1 MRKKTNIRI
10 LLLSMGL
17 VLCSSV
23 LSGCDQEE
31 DVAFFS
37 ESAVGQQEN
46 ESAVEEIPEDT
57 TEDISEENGKP
68 GEILV
73 YICGAVKE
81 PGVIALPEGS
91 RMNDAVL
98 AAGGFSEDAAV
109 IGVNLAAKLQDEQ
122 MIVVLTEEE
131 FNARE
136 EAKIKDAYGK
146 EETQVNLNTADI
158 SDLCSLPGIGESKA
172 RDIITYREKNGAF
185 RRKEDIMQVTGIKEN
200 LYRKICDLISVK

>member
-1 MRKKTNIRI
+1 MRKKSNIRV

-46 ESAVEEIPEDT
+46 ETAVEEIPEDT
-57 TEDISEENGKP
+57 TEDISEENGKT

-98 AAGGFSEDAAV
+98 AAGGFSEEAAV
-109 IGVNLAAKLQDEQ
+109 ASINLAQKLQDEQ
-122 MIVVLTEEE
+122 MIVVLTQEE
-131 FNARE
+131 FNDRKNLVGE
-136 EAKIKDAYGK
+136 DISGK
-146 EETQVNLNTADI
+146 ENTIVNLNTADI

-172 RDIITYREKNGAF
+172 REIITYREKNGAF
-185 RRKEDIMQVTGIKEN
+185 RKKEDVMQVTGIKEN
-200 LYRKICDLISVK
+200 LYRRICDLISVR

>member
-1 MRKKTNIRI
+1 MRKKSNIKV

-17 VLCSSV
+17 ILCV
-23 LSGCDQEE
+23 GILSGCDQEDE
-31 DVAFFS
+31 VAFFS
-37 ESAVGQQEN
+37 ESATEYQEK
-46 ESAVEEIPEDT
+46 EIMMEEIPED
-57 TEDISEENGKP
+57 ISEEIGEP

-73 YICGAVKE
+73 YICGAVNE

-98 AAGGFSEDAAV
+98 AAGGFLENAAV
-109 IGVNLAAKLQDEQ
+109 TGVNLAEKLRDEQ
-122 MIVVLTEEE
+122 MIVVLTQEE

-136 EAKIKDAYGK
+136 EGVSRAED
-146 EETQVNLNTADI
+146 TLVNLNTADI

-172 RDIITYREKNGAF
+172 REIITYREKNGAF
-185 RRKEDIMQVTGIKEN
+185 RKKEDIMQVTGIKEN

>member
-1 MRKKTNIRI
+1 MRKKTNRRV
-10 LLLSMGL
+10 LLLSMCMI
-17 VLCSSV
+17 LCV
-23 LSGCDQEE
+23 GILSGCDQEE

-37 ESAVGQQEN
+37 ESVTEQQEP
-46 ESAVEEIPEDT
+46 ETVVEESPEDIPE
-57 TEDISEENGKP
+57 E

-109 IGVNLAAKLQDEQ
+109 TGVNLAAKLQDEQ
-122 MIVVLTEEE
+122 MIVILTEEE
-131 FNARE
+131 FNDRE
-136 EAKIKDAYGK
+136 EAGDEDISG
-146 EETQVNLNTADI
+146 EEDTVVNLNTADV

-172 RDIITYREKNGAF
+172 REIITYREKNGAF
-185 RRKEDIMQVTGIKEN
+185 RKKEDVMQVTGIKEN
-200 LYRKICDLISVK
+200 LYRRICDLISVK